1 MHRSCGCKILPN
13 FTCTYIVP
21 VSNLRDAVVLVFLI
35 KLIRRKTVFNTLIE
49 ILLQE
54 TEIRWPDIS
63 KCVT

>member
-1 MHRSCGCKILPN
+1 MHRSCGCK
-13 FTCTYIVP
+13 
-21 VSNLRDAVVLVFLI
+21 VSKIYLYLHSASEQSSGEVRVFLI
-35 KLIRRKTVFNTLIE
+35 KLIRRKTVSNTLIE